1 MFHSLSV
8 GTFINALVSLIVT
21 MLKNDKK

>member
-1 MFHSLSV
+1 M
-8 GTFINALVSLIVT
+8 ALVSLIVT

>member
-1 MFHSLSV
+1 LGF
-8 GTFINALVSLIVT
+8 GTFTIALVSLIVT